1 MQGALPSTQALLAQ
15 VASDFVSASSST
27 GRAIASAGSPF
38 PVTTVSNASILLS
51 LYAEAAVTGLITG
64 VSRAMVAGQS
74 PQVVVTSNIR
84 ATISYDQVTAGH
96 DNALSPPPTDAETA
110 YGLPGPKVLVPGGA
124 MAACAG
130 AGGYA
135 KVSLVQFG
143 SNPHGGGRSSKV
155 LCQQPLPI
163 ITLILPCITIP

>member
-1 MQGALPSTQALLAQ
+1 MPSTQALLAQ
-15 VASDFVSASSST
+15 VASDFVSVSSST
-27 GRAIASAGSPF
+27 GSAITSASSSL
-38 PVTTVSNASILLS
+38 PVTTTTVSNASILLS
-51 LYAEAAVTGLITG
+51 LYAEAAVTGLTTG

-74 PQVVVTSNIR
+74 PQVVITANIR
-84 ATISYDQVTAGH
+84 AKMSYDQVIAGQ

-110 YGLPGPKVLVPGGA
+110 YGLPAPKVLVPGGA

-143 SNPHGGGRSSKV
+143 SNPHGGGRSSEV
-155 LCQQPLPI
+155 
-163 ITLILPCITIP
+163 